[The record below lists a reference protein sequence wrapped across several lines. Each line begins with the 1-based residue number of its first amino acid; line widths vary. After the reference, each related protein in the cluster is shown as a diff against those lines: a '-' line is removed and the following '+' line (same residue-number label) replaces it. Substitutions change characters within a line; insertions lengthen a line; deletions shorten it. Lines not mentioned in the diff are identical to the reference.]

1 MSFDLQLFAAEC
13 HVADPEV
20 FCRRCEELRLL
31 LEETNKHVNLT
42 RITGKEE
49 FDLKHAADS
58 LVIARF
64 FPEVT
69 SGSHR
74 IADLG

>member
-1 MSFDLQLFAAEC
+1 MSFDLEKFAAEC
-13 HVADPEV
+13 QVADPAAFV
-20 FCRRCEELRLL
+20 QRCEELRLL

-64 FPEVT
+64 FPEI
-69 SGSHR
+69 GDPAG
-74 IADLG
+74 I